1 MPGGN
6 SDLMFF
12 RCPAYLPVVWLQK
25 EEVSSQPWK
34 PKTKRGRQLQ
44 RQIRKRFRQLQS
56 INWPPW
62 WRKLN
67 PSTRILPLNPHL
79 TKSLDERQ
87 TEGPQHSNLLL
98 WIRECL
104 GFRYPP
110 ACGSYQST
118 DGEYELLETDNV
130 GSAPTTRHALD
141 LSEVRANETER
152 NRTSDGLST
161 ADRTL
166 YDLSKQY
173 LSSLSLRLSSLNS
186 ADG

>member
-1 MPGGN
+1 MPG
-6 SDLMFF
+6 
-12 RCPAYLPVVWLQK
+12 
-25 EEVSSQPWK
+25 
-34 PKTKRGRQLQ
+34 
-44 RQIRKRFRQLQS
+44 
-56 INWPPW
+56 
-62 WRKLN
+62 
-67 PSTRILPLNPHL
+67 
-79 TKSLDERQ
+79 
-87 TEGPQHSNLLL
+87 
-98 WIRECL
+98 
-104 GFRYPP
+104 YPP

-118 DGEYELLETDNV
+118 DGGYELLETDNV